1 MADVKKLGSPQV
13 ARPVTTPVAKKPAAA
28 LAAVAEKMKPWGAKP
43 ADAAQAQ
50 ARVTTTSFG
59 AQPKTNPATLRQA
72 RAELAN
78 AQLAGSLGLSTL
90 EDRRAL
96 IASSSQNNP
105 VAVLANN
112 SGVICS
118 AASTVNALL
127 LNSGTDATRM
137 ANAKALET
145 SADAMGV
152 WSKLPPNVME
162 KDVRTALENFKS
174 GSMKPVDVWNLQQLA
189 WAQVQTIE
197 PTSLTTGGAKPGVLG
212 ALVSQLAQHG
222 AEFGGARFT
231 ESVRPGGAHW
241 TVVAG
246 ETFADSSGK
255 GAARDATSKDGP
267 DVAGWTADVR
277 APVGKTAVRV
287 QAQDEGDQVAS
298 FTFLPMMVS
307 TTSPAGLARMRLNA
321 DGQVQYGDA
330 HPVAREK

>member
-13 ARPVTTPVAKKPAAA
+13 ARPVAAPVTKKAAPSVASAPAQPKA
-28 LAAVAEKMKPWGAKP
+28 WGAKA

-50 ARVTTTSFG
+50 ARVTTSGF
-59 AQPKTNPATLRQA
+59 ASQPKTSPATLRQA

-78 AQLAGSLGLSTL
+78 AQLSAPLGLTTL
-90 EDRRAL
+90 DDRRAL

-137 ANAKALET
+137 ANAKALES
-145 SADAMGV
+145 SADALGV

-162 KDVRTALENFKS
+162 KDVRAALENFKN

-189 WAQVQTIE
+189 WAQVQVIE
-197 PTSLTTGGAKPGVLG
+197 PSSLTTGGAKPGVLG

-231 ESVRPGGAHW
+231 ESLRPGGAHW

-246 ETFADSSGK
+246 GTFADSSGK
-255 GAARDATSKDGP
+255 GTARDATSSDGP
-267 DVAGWTADVR
+267 EVTGWAADVR
-277 APVGKTAVRV
+277 APVGKAAVRV
-287 QAQDEGDQVAS
+287 QTQDEGDRVAS
-298 FTFLPMMVS
+298 FSFLPMMVS
-307 TTSPAGLARMRLNA
+307 TTGPAGLERMRLNA

-330 HPVAREK
+330 NPVPREK